1 MARLEEQK
9 KELDTQNTSFLK
21 RMAIIEKEL
30 KKSKESEQRLH
41 LRTIRGAPY
50 YQILQEFFPK
60 DAPKFVDKNHIC

>member
-50 YQILQEFFPK
+50 Y
-60 DAPKFVDKNHIC
+60 